1 MSLVNFFHSVTF
13 YDIPLMMYLHIFSEL
28 RLAFSLFDK
37 DKDGNISQEEVREVM
52 ASLGQQCSDQ
62 HLQDMFEQV
71 DLDGEYIILLC
82 SIYYYLFGTTHHFL
96 ECTL

>member
-1 MSLVNFFHSVTF
+1 
-13 YDIPLMMYLHIFSEL
+13 MYLHIFSEL

-71 DLDGEYIILLC
+71 DLDGEYIITVQHELWYNA
-82 SIYYYLFGTTHHFL
+82 SFFGMY
-96 ECTL
+96 TLNKNH

>member
-1 MSLVNFFHSVTF
+1 MWCIYLFINVVYILV
-13 YDIPLMMYLHIFSEL
+13 EL

-37 DKDGNISQEEVREVM
+37 DKDGNISQDEVREVM

-71 DLDGEYIILLC
+71 DLDGKCIYLIRFYNYVILPRQ
-82 SIYYYLFGTTHHFL
+82 I
-96 ECTL
+96 